1 MVSWTGAFCGADKSG
16 RAGQMR
22 GPNLGGVISLHDT
35 AIGRPVEL
43 VPREPGKFSFYAC
56 GPTVYDLPHLGHGRA
71 ILSWDILRRALEW
84 LGFEVTHV
92 TNITDID
99 DKIIERAA
107 ASKMSAEKL
116 AIKYEAEWCN
126 AVDALGALR
135 PHHQPRATEFVP
147 RMVEL
152 ICALIDRG
160 VAYDTAD
167 TVYFSPSSV
176 ADYGLLARQTIES
189 LQAGARVEADPAK
202 RHPVDF
208 ALWKKASG
216 PHDLPQ
222 WPSPWGAGRPGWHTE
237 CVVMSLDILGD
248 NFDLHGGGL
257 DLMFPH
263 HENERAQAMA
273 LGHLFSHHWVHHG
286 FIESGG
292 EKMSKSLGNFTS
304 LTDMLGRVDPRA
316 YRLLILR
323 GHYRSP
329 IEVTPDLISD
339 AETALAR
346 FDGLARRADS
356 SPSATVGLDAAL
368 VALDATVIARFRDR
382 LEKDLDTPGALA
394 IVFETL
400 RVANSAFD
408 SEAPDADE
416 LAATVFEMAGALGL
430 FPAPLDAA
438 IPFDVTDL
446 VKLLD
451 GARAAKDW
459 GTADAA
465 RSQLQSAGWIV
476 EQTKTGSIV
485 RRG

>member
-1 MVSWTGAFCGADKSG
+1 M
-16 RAGQMR
+16 
-22 GPNLGGVISLHDT
+22 ISLHDT
-35 AIGRPVEL
+35 AVGRPVEL
-43 VPREPGKFSFYAC
+43 VPREPGKISFYAC

-92 TNITDID
+92 SNITDID
-99 DKIIERAA
+99 DKIMERAA
-107 ASKMSAEKL
+107 ASRSTAEKL
-116 AIKYEAEWCN
+116 AAKYEAEWWN
-126 AVDALGALR
+126 AVDALGAHR

-152 ICALIDRG
+152 IGALIEKG
-160 VAYDTAD
+160 VAYDTAE

-176 ADYGLLARQTIES
+176 SDYGLLARQTIES
-189 LQAGARVEADPAK
+189 LQAGARVEADPSK

-216 PHDLPQ
+216 PDDVPQ

-248 NFDLHGGGL
+248 NFDIHGGGL

-273 LGHLFSHHWVHHG
+273 MGHAFSHYWVHHG
-286 FIESGG
+286 FIEQGG

-304 LTDMLGRVDPRA
+304 LTDMLSRVDPRA

-329 IEVTPDLISD
+329 IEVTPELISD

-346 FDGLARRADS
+346 FDGLARRAES
-356 SPSATVGLDAAL
+356 SPSSTVGLESAL
-368 VALDATVIARFRDR
+368 TALDAGVIARFRAR

-400 RVANSAFD
+400 RLANSAFD

-430 FPAPLDAA
+430 FPLGLNAP
-438 IPFDVTDL
+438 IPFDIADL

-451 GARAAKDW
+451 QARAAKDW
-459 GTADAA
+459 ATADGA
-465 RSQLQSAGWIV
+465 RAQLQSSGWIV
-476 EQTKTGSIV
+476 EQTKAGSIV
-485 RRG
+485 RRA